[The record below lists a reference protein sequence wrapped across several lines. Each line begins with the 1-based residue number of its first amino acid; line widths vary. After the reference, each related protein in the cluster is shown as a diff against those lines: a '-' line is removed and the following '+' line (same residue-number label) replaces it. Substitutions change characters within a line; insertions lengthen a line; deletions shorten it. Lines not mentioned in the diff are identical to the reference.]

1 MTGLPVIA
9 CKVGKRG
16 GLEKCG
22 QDMKMYQSN
31 IVLYIHTYLNCAMIR
46 LILPLYVGILN
57 SPLQL

>member
-46 LILPLYVGILN
+46 LILPLYVGML
-57 SPLQL
+57 